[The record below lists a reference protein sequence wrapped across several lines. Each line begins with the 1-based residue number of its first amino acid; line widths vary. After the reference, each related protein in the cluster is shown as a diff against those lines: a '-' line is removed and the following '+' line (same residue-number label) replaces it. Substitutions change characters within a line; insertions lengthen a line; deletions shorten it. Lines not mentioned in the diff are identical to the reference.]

1 VGKTHKSA
9 CCPQVHERVIQSEE
23 RDTLTYLRHDNTH
36 DDAHTKYSDKDT
48 LLPPGTRQSN
58 SIILVLVS
66 FAVHWSILTHIMYHR
81 NTQWAR
87 LTPSGAAP
95 RRTHARA
102 HAHTHTHTHTRRT
115 RATTAVSTIPRIPQA
130 QARVCGMLV
139 ETARYRS
146 PAVRTQ
152 VRVSRLRPHAGKMSG
167 LSSSRIDYCS
177 HLRVINASHRCESYG
192 IKKKRS
198 HVACTRGV
206 VFANCVANL
215 YL

>member
-1 VGKTHKSA
+1 MHVPDECATPISRQCCHLYSLWCA
-9 CCPQVHERVIQSEE
+9 CI
-23 RDTLTYLRHDNTH
+23 
-36 DDAHTKYSDKDT
+36 YSDVFVAAALDATISSHKHT
-48 LLPPGTRQSN
+48 AAWARRSRAPAALSNTQWARRTRAP
-58 SIILVLVS
+58 
-66 FAVHWSILTHIMYHR
+66 AVPR

-95 RRTHARA
+95 RHTHARA
-102 HAHTHTHTHTRRT
+102 HTHTHTHTHTRRT
-115 RATTAVSTIPRIPQA
+115 RATTAVSTIPRILQA

-139 ETARYRS
+139 ETARHRS

-167 LSSSRIDYCS
+167 LSSSHIDHCS